1 MNSQKRGDLNGS
13 WWEHKRGSRNIRL
26 AGNAFKFKIKCKVIN
41 YKHESY
47 RVQVL
52 KGDKLIMPIQIAEE
66 NVKESNPKEN
76 LIPDKLKTLLT
87 NLESY

>member
-1 MNSQKRGDLNGS
+1 LIRTKTDICALNLS
-13 WWEHKRGSRNIRL
+13 L
-26 AGNAFKFKIKCKVIN
+26 KCKVID

-52 KGDKLIMPIQIAEE
+52 KGDRLIMPIQIAEE

-87 NLESY
+87 NLENY